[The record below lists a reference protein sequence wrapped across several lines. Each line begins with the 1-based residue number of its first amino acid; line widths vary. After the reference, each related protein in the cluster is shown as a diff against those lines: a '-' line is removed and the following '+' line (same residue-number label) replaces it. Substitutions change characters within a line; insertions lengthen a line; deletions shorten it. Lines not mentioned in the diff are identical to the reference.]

1 MLLLSEELVFF
12 ALIMEQE
19 LRSFVLMLRL
29 NKESSTRATS
39 LNYVISI
46 YIHSATPVS
55 NVHQIQVS
63 VFSRHIRDPNTLA
76 ATAFRSR
83 QRCK

>member
-12 ALIMEQE
+12 ALIMEQK

-29 NKESSTRATS
+29 NKESSIRATR

-46 YIHSATPVS
+46 YIQCHPGKQRAS
-55 NVHQIQVS
+55 NLS
-63 VFSRHIRDPNTLA
+63 VCLLSSHP
-76 ATAFRSR
+76 RS
-83 QRCK
+83 